1 MNLRV
6 EQIRHQTRRQFLRAS
21 GQFSLGAIA
30 LQALGAAP
38 SPVNPLAPRP
48 SHYVAKVKRV
58 IYLHMSGGPPHLDLF
73 DYKPE
78 LVKRDGQPAPDDFI
92 KGRRF
97 AFTTGT
103 PLLMGTPRQFA
114 QYGRSGMWMSD
125 AVPHFHG
132 LADDL
137 CLIKSMHTDQF
148 NHTPAELLL
157 FTGSPR
163 GGRPSMGSWVTYGLG
178 SENADLPGFVDRLA
192 RQAEVGGS
200 CSVPDRNGA
209 ISTALRTNDLPTLLR
224 GIIFV
229 GEPALGPRLDLKR
242 VSLRPVRGGD
252 QAVVGVLRLRQPG
265 GALRHVVDGPGHI
278 ASFKHLGRRAR
289 VQQRGGGAIH
299 HRREIG
305 GGNDRKIAHC
315 ACSSA
320 GAGAWAGNRSDTLTS
335 PPVAAE
341 TRCSRS
347 MVAFCSPRISR
358 YSVMRLHPA
367 SFAIAITVLPE
378 AREKRERGC
387 SSIMSTL

>member
-6 EQIRHQTRRQFLRAS
+6 EQIRHQTRRQFLRTS

-48 SHYVAKVKRV
+48 SHYAAKVKRV

-103 PLLMGTPRQFA
+103 PLLMGTPRKFA

-125 AVPHFHG
+125 AIPHFHG

-163 GGRPSMGSWVTYGLG
+163 GGR
-178 SENADLPGFVDRLA
+178 
-192 RQAEVGGS
+192 
-200 CSVPDRNGA
+200 
-209 ISTALRTNDLPTLLR
+209 
-224 GIIFV
+224 
-229 GEPALGPRLDLKR
+229 
-242 VSLRPVRGGD
+242 
-252 QAVVGVLRLRQPG
+252 
-265 GALRHVVDGPGHI
+265 
-278 ASFKHLGRRAR
+278 
-289 VQQRGGGAIH
+289 
-299 HRREIG
+299 
-305 GGNDRKIAHC
+305 
-315 ACSSA
+315 
-320 GAGAWAGNRSDTLTS
+320 
-335 PPVAAE
+335 
-341 TRCSRS
+341 
-347 MVAFCSPRISR
+347 
-358 YSVMRLHPA
+358 
-367 SFAIAITVLPE
+367 
-378 AREKRERGC
+378 
-387 SSIMSTL
+387 